1 MVSSDHFGRENI
13 LYKGLKV
20 LGKWE
25 VTEYVLVFKNRARL
39 GICTLR
45 LIAPTTSRTKDK
57 FLLL

>member
-25 VTEYVLVFKNRARL
+25 VNPVTVTEYVLVFKNRAPPGYL
-39 GICTLR
+39 HPASDSAYYFTY
-45 LIAPTTSRTKDK
+45 
-57 FLLL
+57 